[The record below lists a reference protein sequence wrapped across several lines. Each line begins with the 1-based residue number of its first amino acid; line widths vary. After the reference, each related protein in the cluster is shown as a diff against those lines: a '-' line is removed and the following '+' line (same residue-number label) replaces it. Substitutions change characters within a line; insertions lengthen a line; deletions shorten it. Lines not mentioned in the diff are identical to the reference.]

1 MTRFSL
7 IHNNP
12 VDVVIVPPFLSTVM
26 DAKYS
31 YLLVYP
37 LASLMSAGLS
47 FCLGILNGPLLG
59 SLALIFRM
67 AFKACFSSGHWIL
80 SGSPCTSL
88 SNSSVTYKA
97 YVKKIDR
104 ISYNNC
110 QNSHFFTIQVKP
122 NDHWNALIKTW
133 IAWIPV
139 CTWCNL
145 VTRVS
150 LPPTKR
156 DPGN

>member
-67 AFKACFSSGHWIL
+67 AFKACFSSWH
-80 SGSPCTSL
+80 
-88 SNSSVTYKA
+88 
-97 YVKKIDR
+97 
-104 ISYNNC
+104 
-110 QNSHFFTIQVKP
+110 
-122 NDHWNALIKTW
+122 
-133 IAWIPV
+133 
-139 CTWCNL
+139 
-145 VTRVS
+145 
-150 LPPTKR
+150 
-156 DPGN
+156 